1 MRKDVKRW
9 SKRHFVRTRSER
21 YMNKISISDLLSQL
35 FNERIIR
42 FNVPQNFITEKIS
55 STLFLDLWTRIKLSG
70 IKNERKSWF
79 EKESS
84 ETISSISSPWSK
96 RSRRTPPIERWK
108 RSSHTEELIE
118 ESRTKFFRISLT
130 TRTSRRGN
138 KRNEP

>member
-1 MRKDVKRW
+1 MVEKTFRSYQIRKDIWIKYQSRIYFPNFLMKE
-9 SKRHFVRTRSER
+9 SFDLMFRKTSSPRKFRALYS
-21 YMNKISISDLLSQL
+21 SIFGL
-35 FNERIIR
+35 E
-42 FNVPQNFITEKIS
+42 
-55 STLFLDLWTRIKLSG
+55 KLSG

-96 RSRRTPPIERWK
+96 RSRRSPPIERWK